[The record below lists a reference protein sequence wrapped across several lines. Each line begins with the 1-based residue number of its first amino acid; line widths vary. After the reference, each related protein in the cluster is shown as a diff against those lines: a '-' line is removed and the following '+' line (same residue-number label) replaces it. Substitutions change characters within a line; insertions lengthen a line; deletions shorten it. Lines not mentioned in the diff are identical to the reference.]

1 MFKQIVTLLRGRAY
15 EAQEAVIDGQALTIL
30 RQQIRDCAEAV
41 GAARR
46 AVAIAI
52 AQNEQ
57 ERQQQVR
64 IAARIADLEMR
75 TLAAL
80 EQGKQALA
88 TEAAESIALLEQER
102 DASQAAQASFA
113 AEIARLKRIVRD
125 SELRLQEVERGQ
137 RLAAATEK
145 TQRLRESGAHSTLNA
160 LADAEATLQRLRA
173 RQGQIDLAA
182 EALADMDRT
191 NNPSAVA
198 EKLAAAGC
206 GDPIRTRGEDVLKRL
221 AARLKPAA

>member
-52 AQNEQ
+52 SQNEQ

-102 DASQAAQASFA
+102 DA
-113 AEIARLKRIVRD
+113 
-125 SELRLQEVERGQ
+125 
-137 RLAAATEK
+137 
-145 TQRLRESGAHSTLNA
+145 
-160 LADAEATLQRLRA
+160 
-173 RQGQIDLAA
+173 
-182 EALADMDRT
+182 
-191 NNPSAVA
+191 
-198 EKLAAAGC
+198 
-206 GDPIRTRGEDVLKRL
+206 
-221 AARLKPAA
+221 